1 MTRCAEVQR
10 MLGRYLAMELGPETE
25 REVRDHLRQC
35 APCRQ
40 AAQERE
46 PSLLLANAFPSEIS
60 QMEDEAF
67 VSEVLAAVHQRRLEA
82 RLRSRRR
89 RWLAAAAAVVGVL
102 LVGLGTLR
110 QGPPEGPAVAQR
122 PLLLHLTPS
131 LAPAAVE
138 VEGEHVRLYQ
148 FAGSASSEV
157 QVAFIIDPG
166 LEL

>member
-10 MLGRYLAMELGPETE
+10 MLGRYLAMELGPEAE
-25 REVRDHLRQC
+25 REVRAHLRQC
-35 APCRQ
+35 APCRE

-46 PSLLLANAFPSEIS
+46 PSLLLANAL
-60 QMEDEAF
+60 QRQVGQVEDDAF
-67 VSEVLAAVHQRRLEA
+67 VSEVLAAVHQRRLEV
-82 RLRSRRR
+82 RLGSRRR

-122 PLLLHLTPS
+122 PLLVQISPP

-138 VEGEHVRLYQ
+138 VEGDHVRLYQ
-148 FAGSASSEV
+148 FAGSASGEV